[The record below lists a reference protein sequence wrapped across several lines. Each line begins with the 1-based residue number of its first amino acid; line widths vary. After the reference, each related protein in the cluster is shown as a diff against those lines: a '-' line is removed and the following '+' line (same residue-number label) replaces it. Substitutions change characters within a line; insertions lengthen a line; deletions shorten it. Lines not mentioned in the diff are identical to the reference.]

1 VDPLIISWGY
11 DSAMPSH
18 SQFLDYHQMNGTRD
32 FSAMLTIPKAIE
44 FMNTHNWTE
53 VSTKCRK
60 IVQENAPRFCKLL
73 NTEPLCPITDEFIG
87 QLYSTRIQLTTPEQ
101 FQRMLFEKHH
111 IEVPITRMGND
122 LFIRYSI
129 NAFNTQADLD
139 VLYEALK
146 SEL

>member
-1 VDPLIISWGY
+1 
-11 DSAMPSH
+11 
-18 SQFLDYHQMNGTRD
+18 
-32 FSAMLTIPKAIE
+32 
-44 FMNTHNWTE
+44 
-53 VSTKCRK
+53 
-60 IVQENAPRFCKLL
+60 
-73 NTEPLCPITDEFIG
+73 LCPITDEFIG

-146 SEL
+146 SELSNIS